1 MNWKTLLVQLSGI
14 CGILLPLVFLGGL
27 FLSIG
32 QAPWFNWT
40 DYAISDL
47 GIRVPLFNYTLFIVG
62 IILLIFTLGL
72 YCSLYGERAGP
83 VVFALSSLYFM
94 GVGLVP
100 LPDPIHVDTSGLFFI
115 AFPLGFFILGL
126 QLYQKTNAFLRTMS
140 RAALIF
146 TVISVCSPVF
156 LLFYRGIAIPEMI
169 ILVPGF
175 LWCLRYGIHLV
186 QHYHKTSSQGCLT
199 ID

>member
-1 MNWKTLLVQLSGI
+1 MNWKTTLLQLSGI

-27 FLSIG
+27 FLSIH
-32 QAPWFNWT
+32 QAPWFNWM

-47 GIRVPLFNYTLFIVG
+47 GTHVPLFNYTLFIVG

-72 YCSLYGERAGP
+72 YFSLQGERAGP

-100 LPDPIHVDTSGLFFI
+100 LPDPIHIDTSGLFFI

-126 QLYQKTNAFLRTMS
+126 QLYRKKNALLRTMS
-140 RAALIF
+140 RAALIL

-156 LLFYRGIAIPEMI
+156 LIFYEGIAIPEMI

-175 LWCLRYGIHLV
+175 LWCLWYGLHLI
-186 QHYHKTSSQGCLT
+186 QQYNLT
-199 ID
+199 NP